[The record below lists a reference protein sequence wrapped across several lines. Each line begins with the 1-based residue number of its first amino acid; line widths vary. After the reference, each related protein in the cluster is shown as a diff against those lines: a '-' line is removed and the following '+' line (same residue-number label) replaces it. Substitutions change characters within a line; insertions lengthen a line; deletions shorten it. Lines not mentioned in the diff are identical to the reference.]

1 MRREIFT
8 IPKRPTNKVKN
19 IWNIEHIEIQNTEM
33 NSICLRGWRSDGVR
47 FVSLATCMSEH
58 IRKLILPWIRLYFV
72 GEIHTHFFFTMIMLL
87 AHNISIHSETIRR
100 TFSLCKQCCLHCMIT
115 KMFRASS
122 SSSSFFFLCDPH
134 LMMLIL
140 VLSCSPFSPFS
151 KLICEANNHQKVF
164 DQWDHTFYVDII
176 KTMRTIQKAAKFC
189 KAS

>member
-72 GEIHTHFFFTMIMLL
+72 GEIHTHFFLLWLCSLHIIFRFTLKRFGVHFPFVSNVVNIVWLRKCFVHLL
-87 AHNISIHSETIRR
+87 
-100 TFSLCKQCCLHCMIT
+100 LLLP
-115 KMFRASS
+115 
-122 SSSSFFFLCDPH
+122 SFFCV
-134 LMMLIL
+134 I
-140 VLSCSPFSPFS
+140 
-151 KLICEANNHQKVF
+151 
-164 DQWDHTFYVDII
+164 HTLWCWYWCCRARLFHH
-176 KTMRTIQKAAKFC
+176 
-189 KAS
+189 SLN